1 MRVLYLTSKN
11 TYRGDEI
18 PRILKSFGES
28 VTVYFDKISLLNLK
42 KLRPD
47 FIISDRYRFIIQEDI
62 CRVFKRKIIN
72 FHPSYLPYCRGSKP
86 IFFSVFYKKPIGI
99 SIHLVTKKLDAG
111 PILLQKKITINN
123 KLSLRDIYNITRKEF
138 EVLLKK
144 NWLKIKK
151 QKIKAKTQQSNVKE
165 IFKLKEFNY
174 LFQKLKL
181 NYDMTVKEIDDRK
194 KI

>member
-11 TYRGDEI
+11 TYRGNEI
-18 PRILKSFGES
+18 PRILKSFGEN
-28 VTVYFDKISLLNLK
+28 VTVCFKKISLLDLK
-42 KLRPD
+42 KIRPD
-47 FIISDRYRFIIQEDI
+47 FIISDRYRFIIHKDI
-62 CRVFKRKIIN
+62 CRLFKFKIIN

-123 KLSLRDIYNITRKEF
+123 KLSLRDIYEIIRKEF
-138 EVLLKK
+138 EVLFKK

-151 QKIKAKTQQSNVKE
+151 QKIKAKIQQSNVKK
-165 IFKLKEFNY
+165 IFKLKEFDY